1 MIKTLLEQLANF
13 PGVHGC
19 ALVDADTG
27 MNWHHAGALADI
39 ELIGEA
45 AVEFWRVQRR
55 LPACLQN
62 FGPLRSSAHS
72 FDNRVIAI
80 FPCSQSPEL
89 VLVCVA
95 VKQTMDWAKWS
106 ENLLL
111 LKKVLASGA
120 TSSAASGVL

>member
-1 MIKTLLEQLANF
+1 MIKTLVEQLANF

-27 MNWHHAGALADI
+27 MSWHQAGALADI

-55 LPACLQN
+55 LPACLQD

-72 FDNRVIAI
+72 FDDRVIAI
-80 FPCSQSPEL
+80 FPCSQAPEL

-95 VKQTMDWAKWS
+95 AKQAMDWAKWGES
-106 ENLLL
+106 LLL
-111 LKKVLASGA
+111 LKKELLTGSV
-120 TSSAASGVL
+120 